1 MNYDELHIA
10 SSTKFSNNEKV
21 LIQRTAQAIYYQSY
35 LGFRYIL
42 PYRKRYKKSLAL
54 KFDLLKLLERET
66 AEYFLLH
73 PSIRSIG

>member
-1 MNYDELHIA
+1 MNYDGLHIA

-35 LGFRYIL
+35 LWFRYIL
-42 PYRKRYKKSLAL
+42 PLSQSYKKSLAL
-54 KFDLLKLLERET
+54 KFDILKLLELET
-66 AEYFLLH
+66 AEYFLLD